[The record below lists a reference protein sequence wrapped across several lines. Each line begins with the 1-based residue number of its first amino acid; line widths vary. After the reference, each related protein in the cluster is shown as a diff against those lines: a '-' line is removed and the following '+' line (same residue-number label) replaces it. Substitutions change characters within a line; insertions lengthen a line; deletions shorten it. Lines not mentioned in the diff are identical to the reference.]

1 MRRGVALEH
10 ALLRCVTHI
19 VNSSIRVVRVTSE
32 HAELAHQAMRIN
44 DAEGRDPDPAA
55 IAEFLADRDCVL
67 IVAVENG
74 VVVGTLDG
82 YILRQPHVR
91 RPQFLL
97 DEIDVA
103 VAHRRRGIGG
113 GLIDAFADEARKR
126 DAEQIRVLTH
136 RSNAAA
142 VALYRACGFAADERG
157 DTEMMGLR
165 L

>member
-1 MRRGVALEH
+1 MTETSV
-10 ALLRCVTHI
+10 
-19 VNSSIRVVRVTSE
+19 RVVRVTSE

-44 DAEGRDPDPAA
+44 DAEGGDPDPAA
-55 IAEFLADRDCVL
+55 IAEFLADRDCFL
-67 IVAVENG
+67 IVGVENG

-97 DEIDVA
+97 YEIDVA
-103 VAHRRRGIGG
+103 VAHRRRGIGRL
-113 GLIDAFADEARKR
+113 LIDAFADEARKR
-126 DAEQIRVLTH
+126 DAEEIWVLTH

-142 VALYRACGFAADERG
+142 VALYRACGFAADGHG